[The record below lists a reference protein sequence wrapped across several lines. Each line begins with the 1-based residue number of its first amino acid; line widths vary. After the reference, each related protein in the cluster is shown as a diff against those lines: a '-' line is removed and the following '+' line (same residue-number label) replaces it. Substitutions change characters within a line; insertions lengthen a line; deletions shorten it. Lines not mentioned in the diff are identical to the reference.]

1 MNADERMDASA
12 EIHNSHSQLSLGAP
26 VERGDPYLYSYD

>member
-12 EIHNSHSQLSLGAP
+12 EIHNSLFGEP

>member
-1 MNADERMDASA
+1 MNADESMDASA
-12 EIHNSHSQLSLGAP
+12 EIHHLFGAP